1 MKKTFALL
9 SSRRQLH
16 IQSNRM
22 TKKKQEK
29 KWERDKKKQYV
40 RRPCRLFH
48 ESFCLRVHILT
59 SANNPTSRAKPE
71 REWQTQVSKWVSF
84 LASKSPT
91 SERPSTRDR
100 TFFFPLARSFFSWF
114 FPPFFFLY
122 FLFCVCLI
130 GPLFFFFLSLSQV
143 HFLCAF
149 SIFIYSCFYESYR

>member
-1 MKKTFALL
+1 
-9 SSRRQLH
+9 
-16 IQSNRM
+16 M
-22 TKKKQEK
+22 TKKKK
-29 KWERDKKKQYV
+29 KNERETKKKQYV

-100 TFFFPLARSFFSWF
+100 TFFFPLARSFFFLIFSPFLLSLLSFLCVSHRSIVF
-114 FPPFFFLY
+114 FS
-122 FLFCVCLI
+122 
-130 GPLFFFFLSLSQV
+130 FFLSLKFTSFARSVYLSIHASKKIIVRWLVSHRQKTKLVKKRKQV
-143 HFLCAF
+143 
-149 SIFIYSCFYESYR
+149 